1 MLEKWVG
8 IFLLKLDIYV
18 VIVGGLSVEEFV
30 ADLGV
35 VIVVV
40 VSFCDCVVDFWIV
53 LLGEVGLGG

>member
-53 LLGEVGLGG
+53 LFGEVGLGG